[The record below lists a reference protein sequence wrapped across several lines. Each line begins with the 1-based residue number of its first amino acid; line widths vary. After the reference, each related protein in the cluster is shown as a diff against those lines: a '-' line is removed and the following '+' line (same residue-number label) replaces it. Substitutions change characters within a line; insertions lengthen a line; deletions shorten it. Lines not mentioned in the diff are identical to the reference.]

1 MSGWVWLF
9 LIFGLVMVVVGAV
22 IGFYGARMFPPA
34 SPATST
40 EIGPGAAHGA
50 APYPASSVPAQP
62 STSVAAPVASA
73 DPSALASRLD
83 KLESGRKGLGDA
95 ATAALAA
102 ASLSQAAETGR
113 PFLNELNAVAQLM
126 PDSRA
131 VDALRPFADKGAP
144 SRAVLVAEF
153 PEMARRAD
161 FAANTPGA
169 HAGLLARL
177 THALSVLFTVRQVDR
192 LTGNDPDAILAR
204 AERKVNDGDLE
215 GAVKELDSLP
225 PKGRE
230 AASVWRERAL
240 QRVQIQSRVSTI
252 RLNALRNLAGANSG
266 VAQ

>member
-9 LIFGLVMVVVGAV
+9 LIFGFVMVVVGAV
-22 IGFYGARMFPPA
+22 IGFYGARMFPAAHPA
-34 SPATST
+34 SDAPAVTHS
-40 EIGPGAAHGA
+40 A
-50 APYPASSVPAQP
+50 APELAP
-62 STSVAAPVASA
+62 TAPVPPPAAATTPAASG
-73 DPSALASRLD
+73 DPSALVSRVD

-131 VDALRPFADKGAP
+131 VEALRPFADKGAP

-192 LTGNDPDAILAR
+192 LTGSDPDAILAR
-204 AERKVNDGDLE
+204 AEHKVNDGDLE
-215 GAVKELDSLP
+215 GAVKELDALP

-252 RLNALRNLAGANSG
+252 RLNALRNLASANSG